1 MLEVKNAS
9 KSYYKMQAMED
20 INLIVNKGEIHG
32 LIGENSA
39 GKTTLIKCL
48 VGIYRLDSG
57 DILYDGKPVYDNP
70 EVKEKIAYVSDYNE
84 YIPGYNIKRIVKL
97 YKNFYE
103 GFDENRFDE
112 LNSIFKLN
120 KSALISSLSKGQK
133 MRLAFMLSI
142 AQNSDYIILDEPTSG
157 LDVIGKNQLLD
168 IIVSEVENRQVGV
181 LISSHNL
188 SGLETICDKV
198 TMMKNGKIDLQGDI
212 DVIKEKYAKLQIVFE
227 GGFPRKMH
235 NNPRIIG
242 LKNVGSIYTI
252 VVENMDDVFI
262 SELRNGGATLI
273 EEIPITLEELFIY
286 ANKEADGDETIQ
298 KVI

>member
-9 KSYYKMQAMED
+9 KSYYKMKAMED
-20 INLIVNKGEIHG
+20 INMIVNKGEIHG

-57 DILYDGKPVYDNP
+57 EILYDGKPVYDNP
-70 EVKEKIAYVSDYNE
+70 EVKENIAYVSDYNE
-84 YIPGYNIKRIVKL
+84 YIPGYSIRKIIKL

-103 GFDENRFDE
+103 KFDENRFDE

-120 KSALISSLSKGQK
+120 KRATISSLSKGQK

-157 LDVIGKNQLLD
+157 LDVIGKNQLLE
-168 IIVSEVENRQVGV
+168 IIVSEVENRDVGV

-188 SGLETICDKV
+188 TGLESICDRV
-198 TMMKNGKIDLQGDI
+198 TMMKEGKVDLEGNIDS
-212 DVIKEKYAKLQIVFE
+212 VKEKYAKLQIVFE
-227 GGFPRKMH
+227 GGFPKKLY
-235 NNPRIIG
+235 NNPRIID
-242 LKNVGSIYTI
+242 LKNVGSIYTV
-252 VVENMDDVFI
+252 VVEELDDIFI
-262 SELRNGGATLI
+262 SELRNAGASLI
-273 EEIPITLEELFIY
+273 EEIPITLEEFFVY
-286 ANKEADGDETIQ
+286 ANKGVVGDESI
-298 KVI
+298 